1 MREYYPELDRE
12 IAELP
17 DALSKINTKT
27 GSKFVVII
35 DEWDVLLRDK
45 ALGRNIQEEY
55 IDFLR
60 SVFKGSEPTKY
71 IQLAYLTGIL
81 PIIRETTQ
89 SALNNFREFTMVSPK
104 AFAKYI
110 GFTQEEVQNLCMRYD
125 CDFREVKRWYN
136 GYILGD
142 YQVYNPKAVVE
153 VLLCRQFQS
162 YWSETGSYETIVPLI
177 NMDYDGL
184 KTALIEMLSGDSVKV
199 NTITFQNDIANIRNK
214 DDVLTYLIHLGY
226 LGYDQIRRTAF
237 VPNGEIRQELMVAV
251 EDRSWFCRF
260 CVYSKT
266 GVPGRLSG
274 TGC

>member
-45 ALGRNIQEEY
+45 ALDRNIQEEY

-125 CDFREVKRWYN
+125 CDFREVKRWYD

>member
-45 ALGRNIQEEY
+45 ALDRNIQEEY

>member
-45 ALGRNIQEEY
+45 ALDRNIQEEY

-110 GFTQEEVQNLCMRYD
+110 GFTQEEVQNLCIRYD
-125 CDFREVKRWYN
+125 CDFQEVKRWYD

-153 VLLCRQFQS
+153 VLLCR
-162 YWSETGSYETIVPLI
+162 
-177 NMDYDGL
+177 
-184 KTALIEMLSGDSVKV
+184 
-199 NTITFQNDIANIRNK
+199 
-214 DDVLTYLIHLGY
+214 
-226 LGYDQIRRTAF
+226 
-237 VPNGEIRQELMVAV
+237 
-251 EDRSWFCRF
+251 
-260 CVYSKT
+260 
-266 GVPGRLSG
+266 
-274 TGC
+274 

>member
-1 MREYYPELDRE
+1 M
-12 IAELP
+12 
-17 DALSKINTKT
+17 
-27 GSKFVVII
+27 
-35 DEWDVLLRDK
+35 
-45 ALGRNIQEEY
+45 
-55 IDFLR
+55 R

-110 GFTQEEVQNLCMRYD
+110 GFTQEEVQNLCIRYD
-125 CDFREVKRWYN
+125 CDFQEVKRWYD

-237 VPNGEIRQELMVAV
+237 VPNEEIRQELMVAV

>member
-17 DALSKINTKT
+17 DALSKINTKI

-81 PIIRETTQ
+81 PIVRETTQ

-125 CDFREVKRWYN
+125 CDFREVKRWYD

-214 DDVLTYLIHLGY
+214 GDVLTYLIHLGY

-237 VPNGEIRQELMVAV
+237 VPNEEIRQELMVAV